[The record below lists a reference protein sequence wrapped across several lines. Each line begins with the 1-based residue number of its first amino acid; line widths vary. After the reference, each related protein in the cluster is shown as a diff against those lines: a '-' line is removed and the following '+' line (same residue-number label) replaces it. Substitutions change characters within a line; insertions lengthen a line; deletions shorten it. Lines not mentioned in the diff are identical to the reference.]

1 MTKLMQV
8 LYTSR
13 LVNSDAHETIE
24 DILKTSRRNN
34 DLNGLSGILLFR
46 NGEFLQLL
54 EGEKLNVY
62 YTLKKIRDDKRHSG
76 IVIIHDA
83 EIKTKIFDKWSMA
96 FKNTKEEDKGINE
109 RFSELLKTDSIK
121 SNIELMAMLNKFYYS

>member
-13 LVNSDAHETIE
+13 LVDSDPAGTIE
-24 DILKTSRRNN
+24 DILKVGRKNN
-34 DLNGLSGILLFR
+34 ELNDISGILLFR

-54 EGEKLNVY
+54 EGEKLNIY
-62 YTLKKIRDDKRHSG
+62 YTLKKIRDDRRHAG
-76 IVIIHDA
+76 IIILHDA

-96 FKNTKEEDKGINE
+96 FKAEKEENKETNE
-109 RFSELLKTDSIK
+109 RFSDLLKTDNIK
-121 SNIELMAMLNKFYYS
+121 SNIELMAILNKFYYS